1 MPTTKF
7 VVATL
12 CVALAA
18 VTSRTAQ
25 AQVVDST
32 NGSSSELTL
41 DEAVATAIKHNP
53 THLSVVNDRRNATAS
68 RKAAYGALLP
78 QFGANLSA
86 NYQQSGATPIQGVQF
101 AVSSDVYQS
110 FYSLGLSY
118 TLNWASFVNPKL
130 QNANVQAAD
139 ADIVGSRITV
149 QSTVTQDYLTVLQD
163 LAKAQL
169 QDTLI
174 AQANLQLEL
183 AKAKLAVGSGTQLD
197 VSKAQVTLGQ
207 AQVAAL
213 QVRNQVEIDK
223 LRLYQEM
230 GVPEPAS
237 VQLTTQFTVQPPSFT
252 VDSVLALARQM
263 NPTLNAL
270 RVRSHAAALNVSAQR
285 GSYFP
290 TLQLSTGISGF
301 TYQFAN
307 SDFLVDQYRQGV
319 AQSAASCFTTD
330 SLRVGAGLP
339 SIASQCA
346 GIVFD
351 PQHAA
356 QIRSANK
363 QFPFNFTRQPFGV
376 SAQLSLPIFNGFQRE
391 QQIEQA
397 EASRNDADYRT
408 RAQELQ
414 LTADVTAAYLT
425 LGTQVQTVKLQQQN
439 AAQAREGLDLAEVKY
454 RAGAATFLDISDAQ
468 ATFSQAENDY
478 INAVYQFHK
487 AFAAL
492 ESAVGHPL
500 R

>member
-1 MPTTKF
+1 MPFPKF
-7 VVATL
+7 VAAAL
-12 CVALAA
+12 CVAVAALASHPA
-18 VTSRTAQ
+18 P

-32 NGSSSELTL
+32 GGPSTELTL
-41 DEAVATAIKHNP
+41 DEAVATALKNNP

-78 QFGANLSA
+78 RFDANLSTS
-86 NYQQSGATPIQGVQF
+86 YQQSGATPIQGVQF
-101 AVSSDVYQS
+101 AVSSDIYQS

-130 QNANVQAAD
+130 QGANVQAAD

-174 AQANLQLEL
+174 AQADLQLQL
-183 AKAKLAVGSGTQLD
+183 AKAKMAVGSGTQLD

-213 QVRNQVEIDK
+213 QARNQVEIDK

-230 GVPEPAS
+230 GVPEPAG
-237 VQLTTQFTVQPPSFT
+237 VQLTTQFTVQAPTFT
-252 VDSVLALARQM
+252 VDSVLALARAM

-285 GSYFP
+285 ASYFP
-290 TLQLSTGISGF
+290 TLQISTGISGY
-301 TYQFAN
+301 TYQYAN
-307 SDFLVDQYRQGV
+307 SDFLVNQYRQGV
-319 AQSAASCFTTD
+319 IQSAAECFGTD

-346 GIVFD
+346 GIVYD
-351 PQHAA
+351 PSQAA
-356 QIRSANK
+356 RIRAENQ

-376 SAQLSLPIFNGFQRE
+376 TAQLSLPIFNNFQRE
-391 QQIEQA
+391 QQVEQA
-397 EASRNDADYRT
+397 EASRNDADYRA

-414 LTADVTAAYLT
+414 LTADVTSAYLT
-425 LGTQVQTVKLQQQN
+425 LQTQVQTVTLQQQN

-454 RAGAATFLDISDAQ
+454 KAGAATYLDISDAQ
-468 ATFSQAENDY
+468 ATYSQAENDY